1 MSADTTPRPSD
12 DESTSLTKIVSL
24 ADTWAGGGNAP
35 DPEDSDETL
44 YHKLAKSIYSKA
56 NA

>member
-1 MSADTTPRPSD
+1 MPTAITPSPSD
-12 DESTSLTKIVSL
+12 DESTSLTKLVSL

>member
-44 YHKLAKSIYSKA
+44 YHKLVKSIYSKA